1 MHKPFLKLLSKATL
15 FHPPPPIPP
24 PLNLLFAKNTAILFH
39 FALNPYAVKPESRT
53 DSNHCRRYPENL
65 RFSQNRLL
73 DERRSFYLQPRIDR
87 RFESSPESRGSQTS
101 GVLLVLFVHAKRINP
116 SPFRELPRFC
126 KPRFSALQPQLR
138 TATIKTFQ
146 GASRFCKP
154 RFSAPKQ
161 QLRTT
166 HFNPFETF
174 RFAESLPL
182 SGQHASACFL
192 LLFALQKAH
201 KKGPA
206 TGETFFSQPL
216 NRPSWREAA
225 ICRLSAR

>member
-1 MHKPFLKLLSKATL
+1 MRWKIGFSYAENSFFNRLVFQKLKICLFRKPKAFLSHKPFLKLLSKATL

-101 GVLLVLFVHAKRINP
+101 GVLLVLFVHAKSTKNV
-116 SPFRELPRFC
+116 PFAGSSEVTQTSNQRTQTKTSH
-126 KPRFSALQPQLR
+126 KP
-138 TATIKTFQ
+138 
-146 GASRFCKP
+146 
-154 RFSAPKQ
+154 
-161 QLRTT
+161 
-166 HFNPFETF
+166 N
-174 RFAESLPL
+174 
-182 SGQHASACFL
+182 
-192 LLFALQKAH
+192 
-201 KKGPA
+201 
-206 TGETFFSQPL
+206 
-216 NRPSWREAA
+216 
-225 ICRLSAR
+225 